1 MKKKLLSVLLA
12 GAMVLSLAACGS
24 KEAAPADT
32 SSDTAAATTE
42 ASDSA
47 DTSDAASDSADA
59 SDPTGGQLV
68 DGKFAE
74 TRTIVVE
81 VYDQYSKKEIIR
93 FVSRVVKISLSLL
106 KKPAESFA

>member
-74 TRTIVVE
+74 TRTIVLIL
-81 VYDQYSKKEIIR
+81 QTMHTPSISRKECLQITTYR
-93 FVSRVVKISLSLL
+93 
-106 KKPAESFA
+106 

>member
-24 KEAAPADT
+24 KETAPADT

-47 DTSDAASDSADA
+47 DTSDAS
-59 SDPTGGQLV
+59 
-68 DGKFAE
+68 
-74 TRTIVVE
+74 I
-81 VYDQYSKKEIIR
+81 
-93 FVSRVVKISLSLL
+93 
-106 KKPAESFA
+106 

>member
-32 SSDTAAATTE
+32 SSDTAATTTE

-59 SDPTGGQLV
+59 SDPTGGQLECRYDSELPADEV
-68 DGKFAE
+68 TEFVKQSAGTDCAE
-74 TRTIVVE
+74 LFKCLQHD
-81 VYDQYSKKEIIR
+81 YLKE
-93 FVSRVVKISLSLL
+93 FLL
-106 KKPAESFA
+106 WNSG

>member
-81 VYDQYSKKEIIR
+81 VYDVVTMAVLILQTMHTPSISRKECLQITTYR
-93 FVSRVVKISLSLL
+93 
-106 KKPAESFA
+106 